1 MNGTVTIS
9 LVDFKTL
16 EEKAAL
22 SEKANAL
29 LVEVAA
35 DVAVILDE
43 FERMGDMEKV
53 ANRYNEKGR
62 NTVIKLKGDGWRLI
76 KK

>member
-1 MNGTVTIS
+1 VNGTVTIS
-9 LVDFKTL
+9 LADFKTL

>member
-9 LVDFKTL
+9 LADFKTL

>member
-9 LVDFKTL
+9 LADFKTL
-16 EEKAAL
+16 EEKATL

>member
-9 LVDFKTL
+9 LADFKTL
-16 EEKAAL
+16 EEKVAL